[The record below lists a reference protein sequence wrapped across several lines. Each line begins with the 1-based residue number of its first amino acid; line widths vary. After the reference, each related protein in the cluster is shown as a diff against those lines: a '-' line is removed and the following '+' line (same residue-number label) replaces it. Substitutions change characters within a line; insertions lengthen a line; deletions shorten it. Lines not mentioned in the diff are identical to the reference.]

1 MDDSQFAASEGVRPA
16 RYPCSIY
23 FEDSKEPGKVVR
35 INGTF
40 SEVRRCP
47 ICRSEINGYRDNFC
61 WNCGVKFIR
70 EERKK

>member
-1 MDDSQFAASEGVRPA
+1 MNNPQLAAGEGVRLA

-35 INGTF
+35 IDGTY

-47 ICRSEINGYRDNFC
+47 ICRSEVNGFRDNFC
-61 WNCGVKFIR
+61 WKCGVKFIR
-70 EERKK
+70 KEHKK